1 MEIFCDL
8 NNLYY
13 FCTRIGEQNGKLFL
27 KMKTLPKEM
36 NDTVFQN
43 GKLHQLKKK
52 KNYWNFS
59 IIVNE

>member
-27 KMKTLPKEM
+27 KMKMKSFPKWKTSSVEKEE
-36 NDTVFQN
+36 
-43 GKLHQLKKK
+43 KLLKLFD
-52 KNYWNFS
+52 YCQ
-59 IIVNE
+59 